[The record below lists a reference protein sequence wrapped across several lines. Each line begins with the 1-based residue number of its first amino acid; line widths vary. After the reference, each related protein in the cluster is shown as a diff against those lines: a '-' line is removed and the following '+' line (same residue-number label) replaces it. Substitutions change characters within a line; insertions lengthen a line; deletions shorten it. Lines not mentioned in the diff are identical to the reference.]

1 MQVSF
6 FFKCRST
13 HTLQIIFIMRAKY
26 NFSFIKIKESKTIS
40 VSFKWVNKALFSITL
55 KSDVTASKK
64 VLISQSD
71 LIF

>member
-1 MQVSF
+1 
-6 FFKCRST
+6 
-13 HTLQIIFIMRAKY
+13 MRAKY